1 MRSSLSSSHSLS
13 TPTIHS
19 HFVSVE
25 GTRHSRCFV
34 ISELRDNF
42 RLTHCLKLT
51 SIKISTFS
59 GYNCCRGHSRF
70 SDGAS
75 FSEVSPSSP
84 HTFGSAACCAKPAN
98 HNVTHLNSDSHGD
111 LEPDPDPGS
120 SPPQD
125 PASITEQIQTLK
137 DAVSPVLSDSSKSS
151 EPESWMLI
159 HGEDDV
165 PTVVSSLPMTE
176 RYAPRRLVEIIAKKV
191 DIKMFSPAQLKRALM
206 FWKENEKL
214 EEDPSFAASA
224 FGEKGV
230 SQIYQ
235 WTATD
240 LTMQHARLTRIARD
254 ILYLVTACSL
264 LGFVRVLEA
273 LSATFSSRPPHYS
286 KLLEAANSLD
296 FFTMAFLAYSLR
308 KPVVGILRVDPTNLD
323 EVVQLKAK
331 IWDEMHK
338 FYERQWKLVATL
350 AVGRLLALVAQKL
363 PSTNVLTRNMKMC
376 WDFLLALPIF

>member
-19 HFVSVE
+19 GVVSVA
-25 GTRHSRCFV
+25 GTPHSRCFV

-42 RLTHCLKLT
+42 RLNHCL
-51 SIKISTFS
+51 KISTFS
-59 GYNCCRGHSRF
+59 GYNCCRDHSRF

-75 FSEVSPSSP
+75 FSDVSPSSP
-84 HTFGSAACCAKPAN
+84 YTFGSAACCAEPAN
-98 HNVTHLNSDSHGD
+98 HNVSHSNPDSAGD
-111 LEPDPDPGS
+111 REPDQDPGS

-137 DAVSPVLSDSSKSS
+137 DAVSLSDSSKSS

-176 RYAPRRLVEIIAKKV
+176 RYAPRKLLELIAKKV

-206 FWKENEKL
+206 FWKKKEKL

-254 ILYLVTACSL
+254 ILYLVLACSL

-296 FFTMAFLAYSLR
+296 FFTMAFLAYGLR